1 MLLRCTSSVSLTSKT
16 LKMLLEIK
24 VIQFLKPFNKT
35 SINFLLVIVLSF
47 VLGICLDHGISF
59 YITFYYRE
67 SEPYMLLDAPTF
79 QRLKAPIH
87 HCLLLCTWVPTSL
100 FVIIWR
106 YVNKGTS
113 VDFLQLLLSCN
124 SSTDYRIRFFTISFQ
139 PGEIQFVATWKNR
152 DQYKIK
158 ETRTDGSQ
166 MEADNTS
173 SYPLETQTVRN
184 QYPEDETQKD
194 ECQDSEEDTQQKIE
208 RQDAEDGTPKD
219 ECQASEEDTQQEDEC
234 QDTEDTQTETDN
246 TNDDPLESRTDE
258 YQCTEGKYFITLSKI
273 CSPVPSTAWG
283 KNTLEILK
291 RQSVPTSPAKKTGAC
306 SDSVMSLQ
314 PTSREHKNTNAPTL
328 SAQPLT
334 PAFSTGMIGTISD
347 PFVSGRLP
355 SRRPWRFSALPPSA
369 QQSRPGISAGIRGA
383 DLAPRLGGYQL
394 GRGHGHFISSV
405 SPAQAPLT
413 LDDNGS
419 PSYSLTKRNFRHE
432 SLNAPIPKVSST
444 SKLNESPFHTPI
456 KHLPSISEGFRSLPD
471 TPTRTNPEPP
481 DFPSSSNPK
490 YKDSPLESE
499 ASLCAAKAAISPYAM
514 GSRAPNQPFSP
525 FTSMSSRATA
535 PIMNPF
541 IAQNNGQS
549 IGRGLRQEVESWGEL
564 VPSNWEEYINFKPL
578 SRQSPKQLAKEQ
590 RSLEEAC
597 AQKRVMEVKPFQVCG
612 THECFDYDRVKCWV
626 LFNRHLHEEDWPVGY
641 VPTTP
646 VEELRKCKYNE
657 EDEESN
663 ASFF

>member
-1 MLLRCTSSVSLTSKT
+1 
-16 LKMLLEIK
+16 
-24 VIQFLKPFNKT
+24 
-35 SINFLLVIVLSF
+35 
-47 VLGICLDHGISF
+47 
-59 YITFYYRE
+59 
-67 SEPYMLLDAPTF
+67 
-79 QRLKAPIH
+79 
-87 HCLLLCTWVPTSL
+87 
-100 FVIIWR
+100 
-106 YVNKGTS
+106 
-113 VDFLQLLLSCN
+113 
-124 SSTDYRIRFFTISFQ
+124 
-139 PGEIQFVATWKNR
+139 
-152 DQYKIK
+152 
-158 ETRTDGSQ
+158 

-173 SYPLETQTVRN
+173 SYPLETQTVGN
-184 QYPEDETQKD
+184 QYPEDE
-194 ECQDSEEDTQQKIE
+194 
-208 RQDAEDGTPKD
+208 RQKD

-246 TNDDPLESRTDE
+246 TNDDPLESRTDG

-291 RQSVPTSPAKKTGAC
+291 RQSVPRSPAKKTGAC
-306 SDSVMSLQ
+306 SDPVMSLQ
-314 PTSREHKNTNAPTL
+314 PTSGEHKNTNAPTR

-347 PFVSGRLP
+347 PFFSGRLP
-355 SRRPWRFSALPPSA
+355 SRRPWRFSAFPPSA
-369 QQSRPGISAGIRGA
+369 QQSRPGISAGVRGA

-405 SPAQAPLT
+405 FPAQAPLT

-432 SLNAPIPKVSST
+432 SLNAPLPKVSST

-471 TPTRTNPEPP
+471 TPTRINPEPP
-481 DFPSSSNPK
+481 DFPSSFNARATTDS
-490 YKDSPLESE
+490 KDSPLESVSSRYA
-499 ASLCAAKAAISPYAM
+499 ASAAISPYAM
-514 GSRAPNQPFSP
+514 GSRAPNQPCTP
-525 FTSMSSRATA
+525 FASISSRATA
-535 PIMNPF
+535 PMMNPF
-541 IAQNNGQS
+541 IAQISEQS
-549 IGRGLRQEVESWGEL
+549 IGKGLRQEVESWGEL
-564 VPSNWEEYINFKPL
+564 IPSNWEEYINFKPL
-578 SRQSPKQLAKEQ
+578 SGQSPKQLAKER

-612 THECFDYDRVKCWV
+612 TPECFDYDRVKCWV
-626 LFNRHLHEEDWPVGY
+626 LFNRHLHEEHWPTGY

-646 VEELRKCKYNE
+646 VEELRNCKYKE